1 MRMPFYLYH
10 NPLSQPAHRPR
21 VTVTSA
27 LAIGATLVLYVGLLA
42 FVLLRGQS

>member
-10 NPLSQPAHRPR
+10 NTLSQPADRPQ

-27 LAIGATLVLYVGLLA
+27 LAVGATLVLYVGLLA
-42 FVLLRGQS
+42 FVLLRAQS

>member
-10 NPLSQPAHRPR
+10 AASSKAADRPR

-27 LAIGATLVLYVGLLA
+27 LAVGATLVLYVGFLA

>member
-10 NPLSQPAHRPR
+10 NTPSQAAERPR
-21 VTVTSA
+21 VTVASA
-27 LAIGATLVLYVGLLA
+27 LAVGATLVLYVGLLA